1 MRIVIAE
8 DAALIR
14 EGLKSLLHTAGHDV
28 VAAING
34 SDHGALFPFAL
45 TSAFSLSVA
54 PAALARPVWLEA

>member
-28 VAAING
+28 VAAVENG
-34 SDHGALFPFAL
+34 EDLRDAVH
-45 TSAFSLSVA
+45 THA
-54 PAALARPVWLEA
+54 PDVSIIDVRMPPTYTDE